1 MIRLL
6 FVGDGKRDAA
16 TVPRLVEQILGT
28 SVQEDTRVWARL
40 HGAGRGYEAKLL
52 YALRQ
57 ARDQNVGGVVATL
70 DSDED
75 KPRRRLRR
83 LKDAREADRERSPP
97 IPTALGEAVPHGEA
111 WLLDDPVAVREGM
124 RLPGDTEVPGVRSTK
139 NPKSALTRLMALSP
153 RENDETLLVWADV
166 ARRVDPARC
175 THSKKTGFHTF
186 VEEVRSELG
195 AISHD

>member
-6 FVGDGKRDAA
+6 FVGDGQRDAA

-40 HGAGRGYEAKLL
+40 HGARKGYKAKLL

-57 ARDQNVGGVVATL
+57 ARDRKVGGVVATL
-70 DSDED
+70 DSDRE
-75 KPRRRLRR
+75 KPRQRLRD
-83 LKDAREADRERSPP
+83 LKHARETDRERCAPV
-97 IPTALGEAVPHGEA
+97 PTALGEAVPHGEA

-124 RLPGDTEVPGVRSTK
+124 HLAGDTEIPGVRSTK
-139 NPKSALTRLMALSP
+139 NPKSTLTRLMALSP
-153 RENDETLLVWADV
+153 RENDGTLLVLADV

-175 THSKKTGFHTF
+175 KQSKKTGFHTF

-195 AISHD
+195 QICHD